1 MCVNMPGDLQKLSE
15 GCVIWAPLQLSPSAD
30 NSALESV
37 VSSSFACPDR
47 SPADTM
53 VLHPRS
59 IFMPP
64 SPNLVIR
71 NGTIV
76 DGSGG
81 DPYEADLAVIDGRI
95 AAIGGNIP
103 KGTEEIDARGK
114 LVTPGFVD
122 LHTHY
127 DAQVTWSDRLSP
139 SSWNGATTVLFGNCG
154 VGFAPCH
161 ADQHDMLIN
170 LMEGVEDIPE
180 VGLSEGLPWNWHSF
194 PDFLDAI
201 AARRYDVDV
210 AAQVPHAALRVYV
223 MGERGANREPA
234 TEGDRQRMAELTA
247 EGLRA
252 GALGFST
259 SRTLNHRSADG
270 KHIPTLR
277 AEEAELTAIAHALR
291 AEGTGWMQIV
301 SDFED
306 QQGEIGLFRRL
317 ARESTR
323 PVTISLLQSDARP
336 GGWRELMSQIDEAN
350 DEGLRITAQVRSR
363 PTSVLLGLE
372 LSQNPFMG
380 RPSYKRI
387 AHLPFAERLALL
399 RQPDLRKR
407 ILAEAFEG
415 SRRGQ
420 RVERWDRMYP
430 LGDPPDYEPSAEDS
444 ITARAA
450 CQGRAT
456 EEFAYDLLVEGDGKG
471 MLYLPV
477 TNYAAGNL
485 DVVREMIDAPHSLI
499 GLGDGGAHVGIMC
512 DATATSYL
520 LTHWTRDRARG
531 SLFPVSWAIKRL
543 AADNAAAIG
552 LGDRGTLQVGMK
564 ADINILDYDNLR
576 LRRPEIVYDLP
587 AGGKRLVQRT
597 DGFEATIV
605 SGAVVYRHS
614 EATGA
619 LPGRLLRGARP

>member
-1 MCVNMPGDLQKLSE
+1 MS
-15 GCVIWAPLQLSPSAD
+15 SPS
-30 NSALESV
+30 
-37 VSSSFACPDR
+37 
-47 SPADTM
+47 
-53 VLHPRS
+53 
-59 IFMPP
+59 
-64 SPNLVIR
+64 LVIR

-76 DGSGG
+76 DGAGG
-81 DPYEADLAVIDGRI
+81 DPYEADLAVIDGKI
-95 AAIGGNIP
+95 AAIGGNVP
-103 KGTEEIDARGK
+103 KGSEEIDARGK
-114 LVTPGFVD
+114 LVTPGFID

-161 ADQHDMLIN
+161 EDQHDMLIN

-180 VGLSEGLPWNWHSF
+180 VVLSEGLPWNWHSF

-201 AARRYDVDV
+201 AARSYDVDV

-234 TEGDRQRMAELTA
+234 TEQDRQRMAELTA
-247 EGLRA
+247 EGLRS

-259 SRTLNHRSADG
+259 SRTLNHRAADG
-270 KHIPTLR
+270 RHIPTLR

-291 AEGTGWMQIV
+291 ETGTGWMQIV

-306 QQGEIGLFRRL
+306 QDGEIHLFRRL

-323 PVTISLLQSDARP
+323 PVTITLTQQDARP
-336 GGWRELMSQIDEAN
+336 NGWRELMAQIDEAN
-350 DEGLRITAQVRSR
+350 EEGLRITAQIRSR

-380 RPSYKRI
+380 RPSYKPI
-387 AHLPFAERLALL
+387 AHLPFAERLACL
-399 RQPDLRKR
+399 RQPEFRNR
-407 ILAEAFEG
+407 ILAEQFEG
-415 SRRGQ
+415 SRRAG

-430 LGDPPDYEPSAEDS
+430 LGDPPDYEPKAECS
-444 ITARAA
+444 IAARAA
-450 CQGRAT
+450 REGRSP
-456 EEFAYDLLVEGDGKG
+456 EELAYDLLLERDGKG
-471 MLYLPV
+471 ILYLPV

-485 DVVREMIDAPHSLI
+485 DVVREMISAPNSLI

-512 DATATSYL
+512 DATATSYT
-520 LTHWTRDRARG
+520 LTHWTRDRGRG

-543 AADNAAAIG
+543 TADNAAAIG
-552 LGDRGTLQVGMK
+552 LGDRGLLRVGKK
-564 ADINILDYDNLR
+564 ADVNVLDYDNMHLR
-576 LRRPEIVYDLP
+576 SPQIIYDLP

-597 DGFEATIV
+597 DGFDATIV
-605 SGAVVYRHS
+605 SGAVVYRHG

-619 LPGRLLRGARP
+619 LPGRLIRGVRGA

>member
-1 MCVNMPGDLQKLSE
+1 MS
-15 GCVIWAPLQLSPSAD
+15 SPS
-30 NSALESV
+30 
-37 VSSSFACPDR
+37 
-47 SPADTM
+47 
-53 VLHPRS
+53 
-59 IFMPP
+59 
-64 SPNLVIR
+64 LVIR

-81 DPYEADLAVIDGRI
+81 DPYEADLAVIDGKI

-103 KGTEEIDARGK
+103 KGTEEIDAHGK

-127 DAQVTWSDRLSP
+127 DAQVTWTDRLSP

-161 ADQHDMLIN
+161 EDQHDMLIN

-180 VGLSEGLPWNWHSF
+180 VVLTEGLPWNWHSF

-201 AARRYDVDV
+201 AARRYDADV

-223 MGERGANREPA
+223 MGQRGVDREAA
-234 TEGDRQRMAELTA
+234 TEQDRRRMAQLTI
-247 EGLRA
+247 EGMRA

-270 KHIPTLR
+270 RHIPTLR
-277 AEEAELTAIAHALR
+277 AEETELTAIAHAMR
-291 AEGTGWMQIV
+291 EAGTGWMQIV

-306 QQGEIGLFRRL
+306 QDGEIGLFRRL
-317 ARESTR
+317 ARESSR
-323 PVTISLLQSDARP
+323 PVTITLLQSDARP
-336 GGWRELMSQIDEAN
+336 DGWRELMSQIDEAN
-350 DEGLRITAQVRSR
+350 AEGLRITAQVRSR

-387 AHLPFAERLALL
+387 AHLPFPERLAHF
-399 RQPDLRKR
+399 RQPEFRAR

-415 SRRGQ
+415 SQRAK

-430 LGDPPDYEPSAEDS
+430 LGDPPEYEPKAENS
-444 ITARAA
+444 VAARAA
-450 CQGRAT
+450 REGRSP
-456 EEFAYDLLVEGDGKG
+456 EEVVYDLLLERDGKG
-471 MLYLPV
+471 ILYLPV
-477 TNYAAGNL
+477 TNYAEGNL
-485 DVVREMIDAPHSLI
+485 DVVREMISAPNTLI

-512 DATATSYL
+512 DATATSYT
-520 LTHWTRDRARG
+520 LTHWTRDRGRG
-531 SLFPVSWAIKRL
+531 SLFPVSWGIKRL
-543 AADNAAAIG
+543 TADNAAAIG
-552 LGDRGTLQVGMK
+552 LDDRGLLRVGMK
-564 ADINILDYDNLR
+564 ADINILDYDNMQLR
-576 LRRPEIVYDLP
+576 SPEIAYDLP
-587 AGGKRLVQRT
+587 AGGKRLIQRT
-597 DGFEATIV
+597 DGFDATIV
-605 SGAVVYRHS
+605 SGAVVYRHG

-619 LPGRLLRGARP
+619 LPGRLIRGARGA

>member
-1 MCVNMPGDLQKLSE
+1 MS
-15 GCVIWAPLQLSPSAD
+15 SPS
-30 NSALESV
+30 
-37 VSSSFACPDR
+37 
-47 SPADTM
+47 
-53 VLHPRS
+53 
-59 IFMPP
+59 
-64 SPNLVIR
+64 LVIR

-81 DPYEADLAVIDGRI
+81 DPYEADLAVIDGKI
-95 AAIGGNIP
+95 AAIGGNIA

-122 LHTHY
+122 VHTHY

-161 ADQHDMLIN
+161 EDQHDMLIN

-180 VGLSEGLPWNWHSF
+180 VVLREGLPWNWHSF

-201 AARRYDVDV
+201 AARSYDVDV

-223 MGERGANREPA
+223 MGQRGVDREPA
-234 TEGDRQRMAELTA
+234 TEQDRQRMAQLTA

-291 AEGTGWMQIV
+291 DTGTGWMQIV

-306 QQGEIGLFRRL
+306 QADEIGLFRRL
-317 ARESTR
+317 ARESCR

-336 GGWRELMSQIDEAN
+336 DGWRELMSQIDEAN
-350 DEGLRITAQVRSR
+350 EEGLRITAQVRSR

-387 AHLPFAERLALL
+387 AHLPFPERLAWM
-399 RQPDLRKR
+399 RQPEVRAR
-407 ILAEAFEG
+407 ILAEQFEG
-415 SRRGQ
+415 SRRAG
-420 RVERWDRMYP
+420 RVERWDRMYL
-430 LGDPPDYEPSAEDS
+430 LGDPPDYEPKAETS
-444 ITARAA
+444 VAARAA
-450 CQGRAT
+450 RQGCSP
-456 EEFAYDLLVEGDGKG
+456 EEVAYDLLLERDGKG
-471 MLYLPV
+471 ILYLPV
-477 TNYAAGNL
+477 TNYAGGNL
-485 DVVREMIDAPHSLI
+485 DVVREMIAAPNSLI

-512 DATATSYL
+512 DATATTYT
-520 LTHWTRDRARG
+520 LTHWTRDRGRG
-531 SLFPVSWAIKRL
+531 ALFPVSWIIKRL
-543 AADNAAAIG
+543 TADNAAAIG
-552 LGDRGTLQVGMK
+552 LNDRGLLRAGMK

-576 LRRPEIVYDLP
+576 LRPPEIAYDLP
-587 AGGKRLVQRT
+587 AGGKRLLQRT
-597 DGFEATIV
+597 DGIDATIV
-605 SGAVVYRHS
+605 SGAAVYRHG

-619 LPGRLLRGARP
+619 LPGRLIRGERAA

>member
-1 MCVNMPGDLQKLSE
+1 MS
-15 GCVIWAPLQLSPSAD
+15 SPS
-30 NSALESV
+30 
-37 VSSSFACPDR
+37 
-47 SPADTM
+47 
-53 VLHPRS
+53 
-59 IFMPP
+59 
-64 SPNLVIR
+64 LVIR

-76 DGSGG
+76 DGAGG
-81 DPYEADLAVIDGRI
+81 DPYEADVAVSDGKI
-95 AAIGGNIP
+95 AAISGNIS
-103 KGTEEIDARGK
+103 KGAEELDARGK

-122 LHTHY
+122 VHTHY

-161 ADQHDMLIN
+161 PDQHDLLVN

-180 VGLSEGLPWNWHSF
+180 VVMTEGLPWNWHSF

-201 AARRYDVDV
+201 AARSYDVDV

-223 MGERGANREPA
+223 MGQRGVEREPA
-234 TEGDRQRMAELTA
+234 TEADRRRMAELTA

-259 SRTLNHRSADG
+259 SRTLNHRAADG
-270 KHIPTLR
+270 RHIPTLR

-291 AEGTGWMQIV
+291 DCGSGWLQIV

-306 QQGEIGLFRRL
+306 PDDEIGLFRRL
-317 ARESTR
+317 AKESRR
-323 PVTISLLQSDARP
+323 PVTITLLQSDARP
-336 GGWRELMSQIDEAN
+336 DGWRALMSQIDEAN
-350 DEGLRITAQVRSR
+350 EEGLRITAQIRSR

-387 AHLPFAERLALL
+387 AHLPFPERLAQL
-399 RQPDLRKR
+399 RQPEFRAR
-407 ILAEAFEG
+407 ILGEAFEG
-415 SRRGQ
+415 SRRAAQ
-420 RVERWDRMYP
+420 RVERWDRMFP
-430 LGDPPDYEPSAEDS
+430 LGDPPDYEPKAEAS
-444 ITARAA
+444 IAARAA
-450 CQGRAT
+450 REGRSP
-456 EEFAYDLLVEGDGKG
+456 EEVAYDLLLERDGKG
-471 MLYLPV
+471 ILYLPV
-477 TNYAAGNL
+477 TNFAAGNL
-485 DVVREMIDAPHSLI
+485 DVVREMLAAPNTLI

-512 DATATSYL
+512 DATATSYT
-520 LTHWTRDRARG
+520 LTHWTRDRGRG

-552 LGDRGTLQVGMK
+552 LNDRGLLKVGMK

-576 LRRPEIVYDLP
+576 LRSPEVVYDLP
-587 AGGKRLVQRT
+587 AGGRRLVQRT

-605 SGAVVYRHS
+605 SGAVVYRHG

-619 LPGRLLRGARP
+619 LPGRLIRGARGA